1 MIIVEESGLP
11 NETCVIL
18 VSYNECGVGV
28 MAGAPAKDAVNDR
41 AQTPV
46 CAQGRACEYE

>member
-1 MIIVEESGLP
+1 MCHPDIYFTSCSP
-11 NETCVIL
+11 
-18 VSYNECGVGV
+18 VSCNECGVGV
-28 MAGAPAKDAVNDR
+28 EAGAPAKDAVSDR